1 MGEQV
6 SISEK
11 KKSKYVSVY
20 LKSSLFSRPLKHTK
34 APLERQDIQKWSDK

>member
-6 SISEK
+6 SISE

-34 APLERQDIQKWSDK
+34 APLEPQDILKWSDK